1 MSQSQPL
8 GARRHRI
15 TLMGEDRTQGAG
27 GRVIQTSP
35 IIADVWAEADEEVSI
50 RERAGGQAL
59 THAASF
65 TFAYSRPY
73 LAARF
78 VEWQGRRYR
87 VASLKAAG
95 VKDRQIEISAQEV
108 Q

>member
-35 IIADVWAEADEEVSI
+35 IIADTWAEADEDVSV

-59 THAASF
+59 VHAARF
-65 TFAYSRPY
+65 TLAYARPY

-78 VEWQGRRYR
+78 IEWQGRRYR
-87 VASLKAAG
+87 VSSLKASG
-95 VKDRQIEISAQEV
+95 VKDRQIEISALEV
-108 Q
+108 H